1 MLGLNALLADQ
12 CLQDVVGPANA
23 WEKNDIIVAM
33 QTALCLYAVV
43 PVRES
48 ANKLPEAARNAEA
61 LDSLLEATMG
71 FFLQPLSNMQI
82 RIIPTE
88 IVRNPLHT

>member
-1 MLGLNALLADQ
+1 MLGLNALLADR

-23 WEKNDIIVAM
+23 WENNDIIVAM

-43 PVRES
+43 SVRES

-61 LDSLLEATMG
+61 LDTLLEATRG
-71 FFLQPLSNMQI
+71 FFYKPSLTC
-82 RIIPTE
+82 R
-88 IVRNPLHT
+88 